1 MCVCSYLR
9 FVVILAKKWEIAFKV
24 AAVVVVVAI
33 LPFVIKLFSV
43 DSVCL
48 FLLQDLWHFSFQ
60 NKKIFYK
67 CRDSS
72 HFSIAT
78 VYLGLT
84 SSTDGVS
91 LLRGG
96 SETPP
101 PSLESQSSSDLQFH
115 TSSSSSGLLQG
126 PPPSYEVCFTQS

>member
-1 MCVCSYLR
+1 M
-9 FVVILAKKWEIAFKV
+9 
-24 AAVVVVVAI
+24 
-33 LPFVIKLFSV
+33 
-43 DSVCL
+43 
-48 FLLQDLWHFSFQ
+48 LLD
-60 NKKIFYK
+60 
-67 CRDSS
+67 CS

-101 PSLESQSSSDLQFH
+101 SLESQSSSDLQLH

-126 PPPSYEVCFTQS
+126 PPPSYEVCLTQF